1 MEDIE
6 VGDFGQLEKI
16 LQEEEQLPNVE
27 KQDKT
32 VQIESY
38 KQRVF
43 DLAISYVH
51 TQPTSSLIPFI
62 THELSKAYEIAL
74 FDENNDLA
82 SKIKKLV
89 QLAARSKCPYEEKT
103 LKEYCAEFL
112 SFLLKKSTK
121 ESECYKT
128 ALFFYMQLILSNGV
142 LENTEF
148 VVAIWK
154 KVNC

>member
-6 VGDFGQLEKI
+6 VGDFNQLEKL
-16 LQEEEQLPNVE
+16 LQEEEQLPNVD

-43 DLAISYVH
+43 DLAHGYVQS
-51 TQPTSSLIPFI
+51 QPASPLIPFI

-82 SKIKKLV
+82 AKIKKLV
-89 QLAARSKCPYEEKT
+89 QLASKSKCPYDEPI

-112 SFLLKKSTK
+112 TFLLKKNTK

-128 ALFFYMQLILSNGV
+128 ALFFYMQLILSSGV

-154 KVNC
+154 KVCY